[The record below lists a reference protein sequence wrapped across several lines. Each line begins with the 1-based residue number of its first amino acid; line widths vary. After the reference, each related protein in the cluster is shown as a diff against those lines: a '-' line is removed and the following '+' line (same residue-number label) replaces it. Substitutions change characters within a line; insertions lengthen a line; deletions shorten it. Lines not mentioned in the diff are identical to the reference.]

1 MSLEMSLVT
10 KKKVVNVNVLVLL
23 SATMS
28 GKGLHV

>member
-23 SATMS
+23 SVTMS

>member
-1 MSLEMSLVT
+1 MSLEMRLVT